1 MHSYFF
7 FHSQITHTSDGG
19 YPCGWCGKIFAK
31 PELLRRHELI
41 HTEADKTLWPCP
53 KCSKSYSNKYNLA
66 VSYPPTHWQIQ
77 YSTKYKKAHFL
88 SHCLLISLF
97 EKKRVQILVQ

>member
-1 MHSYFF
+1 MHTYFF
-7 FHSQITHTSDGG
+7 FHLQIIHTSDGG

-66 VSYPPTHWQIQ
+66 VSYPLYTQ
-77 YSTKYKKAHFL
+77 YSTKFL
-88 SHCLLISLF
+88 QTYNRLLP
-97 EKKRVQILVQ
+97 